1 MILRFDISKTA
12 PRFETLAL
20 EYFKELHDRTLVLQ
34 KRIKQGR
41 RKAFPFSLRI
51 EEVEELLKA
60 AREKFRHLEMM
71 IPENPERET
80 VRTQLKSLLTT
91 IEKCLGMFVGELIDE
106 TQSFYDY
113 DDHVVEYDRWM
124 HETAFP
130 QFDQIFKRYE
140 ECSVD
145 MVSFD
150 RDLDDF
156 KGVLGAIK
164 RQEAKY
170 YDTMNDL
177 IERYS
182 DLNSDI
188 GDLFKRVEAFDPALI
203 EV

>member
-1 MILRFDISKTA
+1 MILRFDTSKTVTQ
-12 PRFETLAL
+12 FEALAL

-51 EEVEELLKA
+51 EEVEELLKT
-60 AREKFRHLEMM
+60 ARQKFRHLEVM
-71 IPENPERET
+71 IPENPEKET
-80 VRTQLKSLLTT
+80 VKTQLKSLLAI
-91 IEKCLGMFVGELIDE
+91 IEKCLDMFVGELIDE

-170 YDTMNDL
+170 YDTMNEL

-182 DLNSDI
+182 DLNGNIS
-188 GDLFKRVEAFDPALI
+188 DLFKQVEAFDPSLI